1 MKIANLPQE
10 FTAALPI
17 LETITN
23 AGFEAYFVGGSVRD
37 MLLGKA
43 IHDVDIATSAYP
55 SEIKAL
61 FNKTVDTGIEH
72 GTVMILDH
80 GNGYETTTFRT
91 ETGYTDFRRP
101 DSVSFVR
108 DLAEDLKRRDFT
120 INALAMRANGEI
132 VDLFNGLEDLDKH
145 IIRAVGDPVERFH
158 EDALRMMRAL
168 RFSAQLGFVIEA
180 ATNEA
185 IKGEA
190 HLLVNIAVERINV
203 ELSKLLLGKAVA
215 EGLMAFA
222 QSGLYKYVP
231 NIDMGRELDIV
242 AAGLK
247 LQGQILPDD
256 ATAWT
261 YLIDQLGLSE
271 DDAGSFLKAWKHSND
286 FIKQVKTAYHFIQ
299 LYRQQVTITKW
310 ELYQVGAAL
319 PIALAVLGLNFKSFD
334 GDKYLTA
341 YHSLVITNKR
351 QLAIDGQQLIAAGVV
366 KPGPKMGKILAKIEH
381 AVVIGQ
387 LKNHLSDLLA
397 YAEMLQSK
405 GE

>member
-132 VDLFNGLEDLDKH
+132 VDLFNGLEDLDNH

-168 RFSAQLGFVIEA
+168 RFSAQLGFVIEE

-203 ELSKLLLGKAVA
+203 ELSKLMLGKAVA

-247 LQGQILPDD
+247 LQGHTLPDD
-256 ATAWT
+256 VTAWT
-261 YLIDQLGLSE
+261 YLIDQLGFSE
-271 DDAGSFLKAWKHSND
+271 DDAANFLKVWKHSND

-299 LYRQQVTITKW
+299 LYRQQLAITKW
-310 ELYQVGAAL
+310 ELYQVGAVL
-319 PIALAVLGLNFKSFD
+319 PIALTVLGLNFKPFD
-334 GDKYLTA
+334 GDKYMTI
-341 YHSLVITNKR
+341 YHSLAITNKR

-366 KPGPKMGKILAKIEH
+366 KPGPQMGKILAEIEH